1 MFDEPLAFSPDQF
14 SGTARVFP
22 VPNLVMFPH
31 VMQALHVFEPR
42 YKALLEEA
50 VEDDRMIALAVHDGS
65 HDQHDDDRPLLRQT
79 ACLCRIATHQQT
91 EEGTYNVLLLGVCR
105 LRLLDELPPDRPFR
119 IFEAEIMDEQEPGQS
134 EHATASEF
142 QKKLLS
148 AFKRSMPKMPEAYDQ
163 LDQLLGNQITLGM
176 LADIVSYTLDL
187 GVEWKMRLLDEC
199 DVLRRTSIL
208 LEAMAGR
215 SAEGNRRPFPP
226 LFSSN

>member
-50 VEDDRMIALAVHDGS
+50 VEDDRMMALAVHDGS

-148 AFKRSMPKMPEAYDQ
+148 ALKSKLFTIAPTSQPRAKDASCAVLAVFSRTLTFNELSNLLRASWALLTGSLFNKPSI
-163 LDQLLGNQITLGM
+163 QLLIVCKILITLIKIY
-176 LADIVSYTLDL
+176 AQI
-187 GVEWKMRLLDEC
+187 
-199 DVLRRTSIL
+199 
-208 LEAMAGR
+208 A
-215 SAEGNRRPFPP
+215 
-226 LFSSN
+226 

>member
-22 VPNLVMFPH
+22 IPNLVMFPH

-42 YKALLEEA
+42 YKALLEES
-50 VEDDRMIALAVHDGS
+50 VEDDRMMALAVHDGGPG
-65 HDQHDDDRPLLRQT
+65 QHEEDRPLLNRT
-79 ACLCRIATHQQT
+79 SCLCRVATHQQT
-91 EEGTYNVLLLGVCR
+91 SEGTYNVLLLGVCR

-119 IFEAEIMDEQEPGQS
+119 VFEAEVIDEREPEQS
-134 EHATASEF
+134 EQAVASEL

-187 GVEWKMRLLDEC
+187 GVEWKMRLLGEC

-215 SAEGNRRPFPP
+215 SVGGNHRPFPP
-226 LFSSN
+226 LFSNN